1 MTIEIGLK
9 RLGRAARNTSRILAA
24 MGMAVGL
31 GVLPGCA
38 TPPGPV
44 QPCAVSRPEW
54 IDVIRYPD
62 KSMWFSTQDVNQLAS
77 YIEQLRV
84 CLNLPRG
91 QL

>member
-1 MTIEIGLK
+1 MKIEIGLK
-9 RLGRAARNTSRILAA
+9 RLVRAARNTSRILGAT
-24 MGMAVGL
+24 GMAVGL
-31 GVLPGCA
+31 VVLLGCA
-38 TPPGPV
+38 TPTGPV
-44 QPCAVSRPEW
+44 QPCAVSRPAW

-62 KSMWFSTQDVNQLAS
+62 ESMWFSTQDVNQLAS